1 MGGGSDW
8 SLMVE
13 SELRCGSE
21 TSDPAR
27 LMTGSKAIVS
37 SRGVIASAVSS
48 VDPEGDLKP
57 SVASGTDEGGFLG
70 ADRSALPDPVP
81 LPETGNGRVALER
94 GFVMAGT
101 RGDLIAMVDL
111 GVSEATWSRSVEVEV
126 FRLIDGVCGLLEP
139 ATVLET
145 ARFRTGTGSVGTA
158 SRVVALVPVERL
170 LAAEA
175 TEDTEG
181 DLSLALGPAADLA
194 GSAGLTAVT
203 VLVVVI
209 FGSSLAAAVLFWA
222 LIAAA
227 LDFTVDP
234 TVGRPVGTGLGGT
247 AAGLAKVD
255 ACEVLEGCRFRI
267 PATVDGAG
275 LLTAEV
281 VDGRRD
287 LTEVVDGTG
296 DFGRD

>member
-1 MGGGSDW
+1 
-8 SLMVE
+8 
-13 SELRCGSE
+13 
-21 TSDPAR
+21 
-27 LMTGSKAIVS
+27 
-37 SRGVIASAVSS
+37 
-48 VDPEGDLKP
+48 
-57 SVASGTDEGGFLG
+57 
-70 ADRSALPDPVP
+70 
-81 LPETGNGRVALER
+81 
-94 GFVMAGT
+94 
-101 RGDLIAMVDL
+101 
-111 GVSEATWSRSVEVEV
+111 
-126 FRLIDGVCGLLEP
+126 
-139 ATVLET
+139 VLET

-158 SRVVALVPVERL
+158 SRVVTLVPVERL

-181 DLSLALGPAADLA
+181 DLSLALVPAVDFE
-194 GSAGLTAVT
+194 GSAALTAVAF
-203 VLVVVI
+203 LVVVV
-209 FGSSLAAAVLFWA
+209 FGSSFAAAALFWA

-227 LDFTVDP
+227 LDLTVDP
-234 TVGRPVGTGLGGT
+234 TVGRPVGTGLGGAAA